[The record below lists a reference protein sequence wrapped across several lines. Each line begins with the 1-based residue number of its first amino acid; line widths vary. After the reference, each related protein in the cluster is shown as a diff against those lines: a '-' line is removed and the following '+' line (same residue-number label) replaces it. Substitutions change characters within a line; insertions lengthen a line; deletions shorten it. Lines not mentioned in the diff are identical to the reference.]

1 MLRFLR
7 LVAREG
13 KNVNN
18 RSKQQDKNIA
28 DSAMDS
34 IELSKNTA
42 SEGAISRGNGAP
54 DPTRVAKGWVARNRE
69 EKLSG
74 LII

>member
-7 LVAREG
+7 LVTREG

-18 RSKQQDKNIA
+18 RLKQQDNIA
-28 DSAMDS
+28 DSATDS

-69 EKLSG
+69 EKLSD
-74 LII
+74 LIK